1 MPEPSSPAT
10 RRPNADRV
18 TIADGAERAGVS
30 PATVSRVTNAMG
42 RVADETRERVRAA
55 ARELGYRPDRTAR
68 ALGQNESTRTLA
80 VALPTFTTPFHNE
93 LLKGVRDQ
101 LGAAGPDLLLCDL
114 QWEAPRA
121 SLEAFLSRGAVDGL
135 LVAGLSPSKRPCPQ
149 GDTPAELENLGEPA
163 VVLGAPCDG
172 LDAFS
177 WKEAAGA
184 RIATE
189 HLLSRGHRRI
199 GLITTHHEDPVRA
212 ERTRG
217 YRDALRAAGIRPRPA
232 WVASGKTDK
241 HDGYSEESGREAARA
256 LLGRAAAR
264 SASAGTPGGD
274 PGVDAVFACSD
285 VQAIGAWQV
294 FRERGLAVPGDIAL
308 VGYDDVKVS
317 RHIGLTSVSQ
327 KMRAVGREATSLLRR
342 RLRGDGP
349 PTFRSETIMPELVD
363 REST

>member
-1 MPEPSSPAT
+1 MPELPSPTT
-10 RRPNADRV
+10 RPLTPDRV
-18 TIADGAERAGVS
+18 TIDDVADRAGVS
-30 PATVSRVTNAMG
+30 RATVSRVTNSTG
-42 RVADETRERVRAA
+42 LVSEETRKQVLTV

-68 ALGQNESTRTLA
+68 ALGQNGSAQTIA

-93 LLKGVRDQ
+93 LLKGVRDR
-101 LGAAGPDLLLCDL
+101 LGADGPDLLLCDL
-114 QWEAPRA
+114 QWEAPRD
-121 SLEAFLSRGAVDGL
+121 SLEAFLSRGVVDGL
-135 LVAGLSPSKRPCPQ
+135 LVAGLSPPRRACPQ
-149 GDTPAELENLGEPA
+149 GDIPAELEILGAPA

-184 RIATE
+184 QVATE

-199 GLITTHHEDPVRA
+199 GLITTHHEDPVRT

-217 YRDALRAAGIRPRPA
+217 YRETLQAAGIRPRPA

-256 LLGRAAAR
+256 LLDR
-264 SASAGTPGGD
+264 ASAGTPGGD
-274 PGVDAVFACSD
+274 PGLDAVFACSD

-327 KMRAVGREATSLLRR
+327 KMRAVGREATSLLRQ

-349 PTFRSETIMPELVD
+349 PTPCSETIMPELVE
-363 REST
+363 RESA